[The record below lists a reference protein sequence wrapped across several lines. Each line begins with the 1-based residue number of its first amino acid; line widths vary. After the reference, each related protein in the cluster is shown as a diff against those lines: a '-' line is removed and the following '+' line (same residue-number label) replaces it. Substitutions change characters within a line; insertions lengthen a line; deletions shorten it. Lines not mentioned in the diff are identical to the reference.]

1 MITEDT
7 SYRSV
12 SKKTADLVNIVTKSN
27 LHYDQGEENVDMC
40 EAIQG
45 IRDDARAEGE
55 AKGRA
60 EGEAKG
66 RAEGEAKGKVEGFLR
81 AMIEL
86 VKDGILTVPDAARRA
101 NMTEAEFEAKAKLM
115 EG

>member
-1 MITEDT
+1 
-7 SYRSV
+7 
-12 SKKTADLVNIVTKSN
+12 
-27 LHYDQGEENVDMC
+27 MC

-66 RAEGEAKGKVEGFLR
+66 RAEGEAKGKAEGFLR
-81 AMIEL
+81 AMIDL
-86 VKDGILTVPDAARRA
+86 VKDGILTVSDAARRA
-101 NMTEAEFEAKAKLM
+101 NMTEAEFEAKAKLL

>member
-1 MITEDT
+1 
-7 SYRSV
+7 
-12 SKKTADLVNIVTKSN
+12 
-27 LHYDQGEENVDMC
+27 MC

-66 RAEGEAKGKVEGFLR
+66 RAEGEAEGITRTLFS
-81 AMIEL
+81 L
-86 VKDGILTVPDAARRA
+86 VKDGILTMSDAARRA
-101 NMTEAEFEAKAKLM
+101 NMTEEEFETKAKLI
-115 EG
+115 ES